1 MPLVSSRSFGAV
13 AAFCVLLG
21 SSVASAQA
29 APDFFPARSLGFAGA
44 RSLASSVDAIFLN
57 PAALGQTQQ
66 YLLQLDYG
74 HDWATDNN
82 NQLPTGNG
90 IVVSV
95 LDSKTNPRFPTGL
108 SYRWVD
114 VTNAAGQQVP
124 GSIYDFAIAANLFW
138 NISLGLHVAYLSYG
152 SIQTITG
159 DAGLLIP
166 IGPFNI
172 SGVGFNLLQ
181 VNDPNSPRGFD
192 AGASL
197 GDSKVYRVGFDFS
210 RNWAYNSQG
219 GGAGV
224 TDIFNVGGEVT
235 IASIFSIRAGLLWC
249 TPAGSACTSDQE
261 AGFKLNPAQPQYV
274 TGGIGFFYQF
284 IGADVG
290 YRREIS
296 TSANVFQFSVKIS
309 TG

>member
-1 MPLVSSRSFGAV
+1 LRFSGAV
-13 AAFCVLLG
+13 VAFSVLLG
-21 SSVASAQA
+21 TSVASAQG

-44 RSLASSVDAIFLN
+44 RSLASSVDAVFLN

-74 HDWATDNN
+74 HDTAPANETS
-82 NQLPTGNG
+82 QPLPTGNG

-108 SYRWVD
+108 SYRWISLKD
-114 VTNAAGQQVP
+114 TNNKTVA
-124 GSIYDFAIAANLFW
+124 GSIYDFAIAASLFW
-138 NISLGLHVAYLSYG
+138 NISLGLHVAYLSY
-152 SIQTITG
+152 SNVQTVTG
-159 DAGLLIP
+159 DVGVLIP
-166 IGPFNI
+166 IGPVNI

-181 VNDPNSPRGFD
+181 VMDPNAPRGFD

-197 GDSKVYRVGFDFS
+197 GDNKVYRVGFDFQ
-210 RNWAYNSQG
+210 RNWPYQDPKGPATPPTNLF
-219 GGAGV
+219 
-224 TDIFNVGGEVT
+224 TVGGEVT
-235 IASIFSIRAGLLWC
+235 IASIVSVRAGLLWNQF
-249 TPAGSACTSDQE
+249 A
-261 AGFKLNPAQPQYV
+261 KLNPAQPQFV
-274 TGGIGFFYQF
+274 TAGLGFFYQF

-296 TSANVFQFSVKIS
+296 TQANVFQFSVKIS